1 MATAPVYFT
10 TPVLQT
16 AVVSATAY
24 GGTRTSPTG
33 LTKILDGST
42 SVATRVRKIDFKS
55 LLTSVAG
62 LLDIWLYDG
71 TTYSLI
77 APPGGVLSN
86 QIQAITGSTTQDPWQ
101 WSPTWPEGDGALVLP
116 AAATA
121 WTLHAGVSVTQTTAI
136 KAIVHGAT
144 L

>member
-1 MATAPVYFT
+1 MASAPVYFT
-10 TPVLQT
+10 TPILQT

-24 GGTRTSPTG
+24 GGTRTAPTG

-42 SVATRVRKIDFKS
+42 LVATRVRKIDFKS
-55 LLTSVAG
+55 LGTTVAG
-62 LLDIWLYDG
+62 ILELWVYDG
-71 TTYSLI
+71 TTYSLV
-77 APPGGVLSN
+77 APPAGYGSG
-86 QIQAITGSTTQDPWQ
+86 AITVVAGSTTQDTWQ
-101 WSPTWPEGDGALVLP
+101 CILTWPEGDGALVLP

-136 KAIVHGAT
+136 KSVVHGGT